1 MVRRFPTKRFAAGSL
16 LLVAWLL
23 FKVTVVS
30 WSVTDLENHSGE
42 VSSTHSTLTSLERLL
57 NGVRRLES
65 GQRGYLLTGDAAYLE
80 TFDPDAQKTQQR
92 LDQLDRQVLQDPG
105 QTRQMV
111 AVRRLVDRK
120 VAELSQTVALHRDGR
135 ADEALAVV
143 RTGAGKR
150 YMTELRERI
159 DVMEAAELQDL
170 GQRAAAVQRAYR
182 VAMVLEVAGSLV
194 TLGLAALLLSMLRG
208 HLRRE
213 QKSDEALDEQRHLLA
228 TTLESI
234 GDGVVICDPAGDVT
248 FINPVG
254 ESLLGCSCH
263 DCDKQALAELMHLE
277 LDTTG
282 ERVGDPLRWTLA
294 ASGRGDDGHTLTLIG
309 ADGSRRAVDFFAAP
323 IRDGEAETGGTV
335 LVFRDV
341 TERREAQAKLRR
353 SEERFRGI
361 SNTIPVIAWIADEEG
376 RVQWFN
382 DEFYR
387 FTGAPRGEN
396 DGYEW
401 MGHMAEE
408 EAERFL
414 ANYLH
419 AVRTGNTL
427 KDTMQVRRHDGVTRS
442 FLVQAERVRDEAS
455 GKALWYGAN
464 TDITEQA
471 EMQAKLQAGDAAKDE
486 FLAMLGHELRN
497 PLAAITYGVK
507 LLNKMDGQ
515 DKTATIREIVATQ
528 TRHMSRLVD
537 DLLDVSRIM
546 RGKVSVKREPM
557 DLRDAVNDA
566 LGTVAPEID
575 AGGFDVQL
583 ELGDE
588 PTWITG
594 DRERLTQVA
603 TNLLNNA
610 LRYSEDEKALQVIL
624 TQSDDAA
631 VLAISDH
638 GIGIGARRDRG
649 HLRTVPP
656 GPAVAGPNRRRAGRR
671 AYGRQADRGDARREH
686 RGIQC
691 RARPGQHLYRPP
703 PPAPGGPCCG
713 SCSLRTSR
721 TWPR

>member
-65 GQRGYLLTGDAAYLE
+65 SQRGYLLTGDAAYLE
-80 TFDPDAQKTQQR
+80 TFDLDTQKTQQR

-105 QTRQMV
+105 QARQMV
-111 AVRRLVDRK
+111 AVRRLVDQK

-159 DVMEAAELQDL
+159 DVMEAAELRDL
-170 GQRAAAVQRAYR
+170 GKRAAAVQRAYR

-213 QKSDEALDEQRHLLA
+213 QKSDETLDEQRHLLA

-234 GDGVVICDPAGDVT
+234 GDGVVICDRAGDVT

-254 ESLLGCSCH
+254 ESLLGCSRH
-263 DCDKQALAELMHLE
+263 DCDRQALSELMHLE
-277 LDTTG
+277 LDLTG

-294 ASGRGDDGHTLTLIG
+294 ASGQGDEGQTLTLVDT
-309 ADGSRRAVDFFAAP
+309 DGTRRAIDFFTAP
-323 IRDGEAETGGTV
+323 IRDGQAETSGTV

-341 TERREAQAKLRR
+341 TERREAQEKLRR
-353 SEERFRGI
+353 SEQHFRGI
-361 SNTIPVIAWIADEEG
+361 SNAIPVIAWIADEDA

-387 FTGAPRGEN
+387 FTGAARGGD
-396 DGYEW
+396 DGFVW
-401 MGHMAEE
+401 MSHMVEE
-408 EAERFL
+408 EAERLL
-414 ANYLH
+414 ANFLH
-419 AVRTGNTL
+419 VVQTATTWQ
-427 KDTMQVRRHDGVTRS
+427 DTMRLRRHDGAMRS
-442 FLVQAERVRDEAS
+442 FLLQAERVRDES
-455 GKALWYGAN
+455 TGKALWYGAN

-471 EMQAKLQAGDAAKDE
+471 ELQAKLQANDAAKDE

-507 LLNKMDGQ
+507 LLNKLDASDQ
-515 DKTATIREIVATQ
+515 TATIREIVSTQ

-566 LGTVAPEID
+566 LGTVAPEVD
-575 AGGFDVQL
+575 AGGFEVQL

-603 TNLLNNA
+603 TNLLSNA

-638 GIGIGARRDRG
+638 GIGIEPDAIAGIFELFRQGQRSLDRSVGGLGVGLTVAKRIVEMHDGSIGAYSAGLGRG
-649 HLRTVPP
+649 STFTVHLPLHQE
-656 GPAVAGPNRRRAGRR
+656 ALVA
-671 AYGRQADRGDARREH
+671 DLAR
-686 RGIQC
+686 
-691 RARPGQHLYRPP
+691 
-703 PPAPGGPCCG
+703 
-713 SCSLRTSR
+713 
-721 TWPR
+721 